1 MMAEFRLPT
10 RRSVYGSDLVFPK
23 HPRSRENEN
32 RPKPHPR
39 WLIGMIV
46 HLIVVV
52 ELREIARA
60 RDSIE
65 GAAD

>member
-1 MMAEFRLPT
+1 
-10 RRSVYGSDLVFPK
+10 
-23 HPRSRENEN
+23 
-32 RPKPHPR
+32 
-39 WLIGMIV
+39 V